1 MSKSLKYLTVEAVKA
16 IHSEVLAAHGG
27 AAGIRDETLLESAVA
42 APQASMMG
50 QPLISDPLEI
60 AAAYLFYISGN
71 HPFLDGNKRTA
82 LAACLVFL
90 EENGLLPN
98 RKLPINEWEQFVIDV
113 ASSKITR
120 DETTRRLR
128 KLLHRTRRD
137 RDSRGWTAMQLGS
150 WRKHG
155 DVRVIKS
162 RASMSAQL

>member
-1 MSKSLKYLTVEAVKA
+1 LNKSLKHLTVEAVKA
-16 IHSEVLAAHGG
+16 IHGEVLGGHGG

-60 AAAYLFYISGN
+60 AAAYLFYISRN

-82 LAACLVFL
+82 LATCLVFL

-98 RKLPINEWEQFVIDV
+98 RKLPINDWEQFVVDV
-113 ASSKITR
+113 AASKITR

-128 KLLHRTRRD
+128 KLLKKPR
-137 RDSRGWTAMQLGS
+137 SRP
-150 WRKHG
+150 
-155 DVRVIKS
+155 S
-162 RASMSAQL
+162 RET